1 MIFGALLGQL
11 SRKCNLFIFATHMC
25 CIASPVSWHERRPSR
40 LTTVRLQVCVAQA
53 WYCRHCLYVW
63 RKIVIS
69 KAMMQ
74 NKIWFKTIINH
85 WLFVLTKST
94 LVKLNAWTSKRFL
107 AISFH
112 YWLIICFNI
121 GRWTHG
127 PNFPFSIC
135 YCIFLRSIRL

>member
-1 MIFGALLGQL
+1 
-11 SRKCNLFIFATHMC
+11 
-25 CIASPVSWHERRPSR
+25 
-40 LTTVRLQVCVAQA
+40 
-53 WYCRHCLYVW
+53 
-63 RKIVIS
+63 
-69 KAMMQ
+69 MQ

-121 GRWTHG
+121 GRSTHG
-127 PNFPFSIC
+127 PKFWPQRSSLPTMIITKSNAFQKIADSWITACNLQVEADLNFQPLSDLWLDQTEVLVIGVIEFYGKTFTRWLSKK
-135 YCIFLRSIRL
+135 FWLKF

>member
-1 MIFGALLGQL
+1 
-11 SRKCNLFIFATHMC
+11 
-25 CIASPVSWHERRPSR
+25 
-40 LTTVRLQVCVAQA
+40 
-53 WYCRHCLYVW
+53 
-63 RKIVIS
+63 
-69 KAMMQ
+69 MQ

-121 GRWTHG
+121 GRSTHG
-127 PNFPFSIC
+127 PKFGPQMTSLMTSQSLTPLKKLPILGLQVEADDLPQ
-135 YCIFLRSIRL
+135 I